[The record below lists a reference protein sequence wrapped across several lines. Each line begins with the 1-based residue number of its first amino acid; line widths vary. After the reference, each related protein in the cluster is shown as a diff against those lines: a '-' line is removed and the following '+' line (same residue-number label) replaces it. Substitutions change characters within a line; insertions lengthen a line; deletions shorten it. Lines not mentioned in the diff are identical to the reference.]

1 MNLYQIIRDAQ
12 QELRDW
18 REDHPDEDEPH
29 DAIFEIAD
37 SSVPV
42 YTGDLLRLA
51 AENIALATA
60 EPELGP
66 AFDGSPTPVNVI
78 AANVFEAIQ
87 EALWEEWQTILD
99 EEAEADNDAA

>member
-1 MNLYQIIRDAQ
+1 MHLYQLVDDAIA
-12 QELRDW
+12 ELREW
-18 REDHPDEDEPH
+18 REEHPDEDEPH

-51 AENIALATA
+51 AEHLFLATE

-66 AFDGSPTPVNVI
+66 AFDGAPTPVNII
-78 AANVFEAIQ
+78 AANVFAHVE
-87 EALWEEWQTILD
+87 EALWEAWRALDD
-99 EEAEADNDAA
+99 EEDDDEA